1 MPITSDSTVAEVLDD
16 YGKITRAE
24 LKNWLHK
31 GDPEDY
37 LYGPMSDYP
46 MRGGRMFRPSLC
58 IATAKVFGAS
68 LEQVIPAAVSIE
80 LLHNALLIHDD
91 IEDESDERRGKPTL
105 HKKIGTPLALNAGDS
120 LAFLSLRPIIRG
132 SASMGYD
139 SIVRILEEFDQMA
152 QQTAEG
158 QALDLGWRRD
168 NHIELCEA
176 DYLKMVL
183 KKTCWLTTL
192 FPIRLGALIGSGGRA
207 NLDSLFNFA
216 FFLGAAFQIQDDV
229 LNLIGNHER
238 YGKELG
244 GDLLEGKRTLM
255 LVNLLELSSSSE
267 RVRIKAILD
276 TPRDARSDAS
286 VSWLRSAMIERGCI
300 EYAKELAHGLAGAA
314 SHEFDKTFKELPE
327 SSDKAFLSK
336 LPSWVIERS

>member
-24 LKNWLHK
+24 LKNWLPK

-132 SASMGYD
+132 SASMGSD

-216 FFLGAAFQIQDDV
+216 FFLGAAFQIQDDI
-229 LNLIGNHER
+229 LDL
-238 YGKELG
+238 YADPDKFGKQVG
-244 GDLLEGKRTLM
+244 GDVIANKKTLLYLTAVSKVTLEQKEILKQLHNEQDIGLKVKRTRELFDHLQVRQACKQM
-255 LVNLLELSSSSE
+255 MHNYYDTAMNSLEK
-267 RVRIKAILD
+267 IAINDKHKATLIALAEFLIQ
-276 TPRDARSDAS
+276 RDN
-286 VSWLRSAMIERGCI
+286 
-300 EYAKELAHGLAGAA
+300 
-314 SHEFDKTFKELPE
+314 
-327 SSDKAFLSK
+327 
-336 LPSWVIERS
+336 